1 MIDRA
6 HRARGIIQGR
16 GSITALASLRQ
27 SQYYGIGIITAVAI
41 SRQTHHTADSSHGR
55 LIARPS
61 HHTVVASHG
70 RRITRQTHHTA
81 VPFSQETCVSE
92 RSVLRVCAESDESA
106 RSERHRCHAR
116 IPHTEGRRV
125 DHQRSKARGKASSVP
140 RCKKKKHLC
149 PSVGGALCVLVR
161 VPAHGLLAVRSPHLR
176 AAAVP
181 SHAQR
186 RVRVRA
192 RAHGVADDCRES
204 LLWESLR
211 RREPIPLDANF
222 VR

>member
-1 MIDRA
+1 M
-6 HRARGIIQGR
+6 
-16 GSITALASLRQ
+16 ASLRQ
-27 SQYYGIGIITAVAI
+27 SQYYGIGIITAVAL

-55 LIARPS
+55 RIARLS
-61 HHTVVASHG
+61 HHTVVASYG
-70 RRITRQTHHTA
+70 RRITRQTHHAA
-81 VPFSQETCVSE
+81 VPFSQETCVSA

-106 RSERHRCHAR
+106 RSERHHCHAR

-125 DHQRSKARGKASSVP
+125 DHRRSKARGKASVF
-140 RCKKKKHLC
+140 RGAHLC
-149 PSVGGALCVLVR
+149 PCVGGALCVLVR

-176 AAAVP
+176 TAAVP

-211 RREPIPLDANF
+211 RREVDRFL
-222 VR
+222 